1 MIKRI
6 YFDIDEC
13 LIWTGFSDP
22 YQNHVCFSLEGPLK
36 YYSVIRPCAKNLIE
50 FSRTLVGKENVFILT
65 TSTLDYARKISLL
78 AGWGFENEN
87 ILSREVI
94 QNHTAVG
101 AYASRFIIPH
111 VSADKNNISIDNL
124 PAEDNRSK
132 ISLIGIDR
140 TSDTN
145 YLQVRDY
152 YGNDINNL
160 SFEEDI
166 TSFLI
171 SKHEQNNTNN
181 PVINNEHLPLRE

>member
-1 MIKRI
+1 MIKGI

-50 FSRTLVGKENVFILT
+50 FSRTLIGKENVFILT
-65 TSTLDYARKISLL
+65 TSTQDYARKISLL
-78 AGWGFENEN
+78 AGWGFDNEN

-94 QNHTAVG
+94 ENHTAVG
-101 AYASRFIIPH
+101 AYGSRFIIPH
-111 VSADKNNISIDNL
+111 VSADKNNILIDNL
-124 PAEDNRSK
+124 PAQYNRSK
-132 ISLIGIDR
+132 ISLIGIDK

-152 YGNDINNL
+152 YGTNTDDL
-160 SFEEDI
+160 SFEEKI
-166 TSFLI
+166 TSFLM
-171 SKHEQNNTNN
+171 SKYEQTDTNN
-181 PVINNEHLPLRE
+181 PVINNEYVPLRE